1 MSLFG
6 CTIITILLIY
16 IFNAPFLIDLLFILS
31 YTQSVIFISL
41 VYFPHKS
48 PFFISCVR
56 VCVCHYKFI
65 RKRIY
70 RLVWEEKKKKTYKKR
85 NQLKLKKE
93 E

>member
-56 VCVCHYKFI
+56 VCVCVCVTISLLEKEFI
-65 RKRIY
+65 D
-70 RLVWEEKKKKTYKKR
+70 
-85 NQLKLKKE
+85 
-93 E
+93 